1 MLYLRILPVD
11 EVKGV
16 VLGVVV
22 RNLEEKSIQLKLLWP
37 FVGNSLTTPIVVADS
52 TRMQRP

>member
-37 FVGNSLTTPIVVADS
+37 FVGSS
-52 TRMQRP
+52 